1 MPLLLLLI
9 FQVTQVGSETS
20 SLSISKWLDYGAPG
34 VMALTMIILFSI
46 LLRRM
51 LDDATKR
58 DERYSADS
66 EKRDQ
71 RFVDALKETVT
82 GHQVAV
88 KTVTDAQERVF
99 SSVAAA
105 IDRLG
110 NSIHGKP

>member
-1 MPLLLLLI
+1 MAPVLLI
-9 FQVTQVGSETS
+9 FQVEQVGSETS

-66 EKRDQ
+66 DKRDQ
-71 RFVDALKETVT
+71 RFVDALKETVA
-82 GHQVAV
+82 GHQSTV

-99 SSVAAA
+99 GSLSSA
-105 IDRLG
+105 IDRL
-110 NSIHGKP
+110 SSAIHGKP